1 MNYWLMK
8 SEPSSY
14 SWRDMARDGKTNW
27 NGVRN
32 FQANNSL
39 KAMKKGDR
47 CFFYHSGDDRAIMG
61 IVKVVQQFYPDTA
74 DATGKFGMVDV
85 EIVKPLKSPVTL
97 MDIKKNLNLKNLPLI
112 KQSRL
117 SVMPISEKE
126 WNVIL
131 KMGGTT

>member
-1 MNYWLMK
+1 MSYWLMK

-14 SWRDMARDGKTNW
+14 SWRDMVRDGKTNW

-32 FQANNSL
+32 FQANNYL

-61 IVKVVQQFYPDTA
+61 IVKIVQEFYPDKA

-85 EIVKPLKSPVTL
+85 EIVKPLKSPVALTE
-97 MDIKKNLNLKNLPLI
+97 IKQTTDLKNLPLI
-112 KQSRL
+112 KQTRL
-117 SVMPISEKE
+117 SVMPVSEKE
-126 WNVIL
+126 WNKIL
-131 KMGGTT
+131 KMGAE